1 MAVLTLNGTNLND
14 GVTYWIDAEQGC
26 DLGSP
31 TPEYDVYT
39 SYSGGIRLTPVR
51 YGLVT
56 VTIPLYVRGTSFA
69 NLRSALNALTALVA
83 ACTYASPG
91 TLVYADDASTPSVT
105 YSIVDSPRPI
115 YELDQRTWF
124 GLVVPTTLDLRRLP

>member
-1 MAVLTLNGTNLND
+1 MATLTLNGTNLND

-31 TPEYDVYT
+31 TPEYDAYN

-56 VTIPLYVRGTSFA
+56 VTIPLYVRGTTFA
-69 NLRSALNALTALVA
+69 SLRAALNALTALVA

-91 TLVYADDASTPSVT
+91 KLVYADDASVSSVT
-105 YSIVDSPRPI
+105 YSIVDSPRPV
-115 YELDQRTWF
+115 YELDQRAWF
-124 GLVVPTTLDLRRLP
+124 GLVVPTVLDLRRLP